1 MTKFDTIVIGLII
14 AMLISITHFS
24 LTMGTIFGTLM
35 ILINLLDSKGRRTYE
50 SKRSFEKRKDD
61 C

>member
-1 MTKFDTIVIGLII
+1 MTKSDTIVMGLII

-24 LTMGTIFGTLM
+24 LTMGTIYGTLM
-35 ILINLLDSKGRRTYE
+35 VLINLIDSKGRRTYG
-50 SKRSFEKRKDD
+50 SKRSFEERKND

>member
-1 MTKFDTIVIGLII
+1 MTKFDTIVMGLII

-24 LTMGTIFGTLM
+24 LTMGTMFGTLM

>member
-35 ILINLLDSKGRRTYE
+35 ILINLLDSKGSRV
-50 SKRSFEKRKDD
+50 K
-61 C
+61 

>member
-1 MTKFDTIVIGLII
+1 MTKFDTIVMGLII

-50 SKRSFEKRKDD
+50 SKRSFEERKND

>member
-50 SKRSFEKRKDD
+50 SKRSFEEREND

>member
-1 MTKFDTIVIGLII
+1 MTKFDTIVMGLII

-24 LTMGTIFGTLM
+24 LTMGTIYGTLM
-35 ILINLLDSKGRRTYE
+35 VLINLIDSKGRRTYE
-50 SKRSFEKRKDD
+50 SKRSFEKRESD